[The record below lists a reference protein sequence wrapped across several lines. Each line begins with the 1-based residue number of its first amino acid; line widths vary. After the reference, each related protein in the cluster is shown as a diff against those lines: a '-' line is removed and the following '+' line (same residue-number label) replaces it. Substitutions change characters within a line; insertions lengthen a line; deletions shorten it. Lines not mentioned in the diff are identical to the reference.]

1 MNARFL
7 TLAIVL
13 VGLTITPT
21 WADEPTTAPAT
32 APTVKAAVPEAAALK
47 EAQKVVNGIYAE
59 DIAKAKK
66 PQEKAD
72 LAKKLLQAATETKN
86 DAAGKY
92 VLLGMAKDIGVQAG
106 DVETTFSAVDQLT
119 ESYLVEELK
128 LKTDALAKLSRTPG
142 VDHGAIVDKANA
154 WIDDAFAADQYDIA
168 KQIAQLALGA
178 ANATKDPDVIR
189 PANARVQEVVA
200 AAKAYEE
207 VKKALATI
215 AQTPNDPTA
224 NLSAGRFYCLTK
236 GQWEKG
242 LLMLALGSDA
252 ALKAMAEKDAAKP
265 TEADKQVEL
274 GNEWCKLAEKYPAAA
289 KRSVQD
295 RAVEWFKKAMP
306 NLTGLE
312 KAKLEKRVAELTQG
326 PARTIKPGGEELIL
340 DLGKNVKMK
349 LVRIPAGRF
358 MMGSPNDEKDSG
370 GWEHPQHEVTI
381 SKPFYMGIYTV
392 TQEQYDRVTGHKGWE
407 PKFRG
412 LSNPAEAISW
422 EEAMDFCKAISKK
435 TGKNVTLPTEAQW
448 EYACRAGTKTRF
460 YFGDDEDKL
469 GDYAWYAKNSDNKM
483 HLVGQKKPNDWGL
496 YDMHGNVWQWCSD
509 WIDWGGDNYYS
520 AKENDKDPKGPASG
534 KARVCRGSAFD
545 FSSDMCRSANRGGM
559 GPDYHGASGGFRVVV
574 LSGPN

>member
-1 MNARFL
+1 MTIRAL

-21 WADEPTTAPAT
+21 WADEPATAPAT
-32 APTVKAAVPEAAALK
+32 APAAKVAVPDAASLK

-66 PQEKAD
+66 PQEKAE
-72 LAKKLLQAATETKN
+72 LAKKILQAATETKN

-92 VLLGMAKDIGVQAG
+92 VLLVMAKDIGTQAG

-128 LKTDALAKLSRTPG
+128 LKTDALTKLSRASG

-178 ANATKDPDVIR
+178 ANATKDPDAIK
-189 PANARVQEVVA
+189 PANARVQEVSS

-224 NLSAGRFYCLTK
+224 NLAAGRFYCLTK

-265 TEADKQVEL
+265 TEADKRVEL
-274 GNEWCKLAEKYPAAA
+274 GNGWCKLAEKYPAAA

-295 RAVEWFKKAMP
+295 HAVEWFKKAMP
-306 NLTGLE
+306 NLIGLE

-326 PARTIKPGGEELIL
+326 PARAIKPGGEELIL

-349 LVRIPAGRF
+349 LVRIPAGKF
-358 MMGSPNDEKDSG
+358 MMGTLKGPRENEG
-370 GWEHPQHEVTI
+370 PQHEVTI

-392 TQEQYDRVTGHKGWE
+392 TQEQHKQVMGKNAGGDGKLYPALTSGWDDAVT
-407 PKFRG
+407 
-412 LSNPAEAISW
+412 
-422 EEAMDFCKAISKK
+422 FCKTLSRR

-460 YFGDDEDKL
+460 SFGDDEEKL
-469 GDYAWYAKNSDNKM
+469 GDYAWYDKNSDNKI
-483 HLVGQKKPNDWGL
+483 HPVGQKKPNDWGL
-496 YDMHGNVWQWCSD
+496 YDMHGNVWEWCSD
-509 WIDWGGDNYYS
+509 WYVQNYP
-520 AKENDKDPKGPASG
+520 ENGNDKDPKGPASSDSG
-534 KARVCRGSAFD
+534 LRVARGAPAASVTAPER
-545 FSSDMCRSANRGGM
+545 SSMARHPFQPNNYNCI
-559 GPDYHGASGGFRVVV
+559 GFRVVV
-574 LSGPN
+574 LPGPN